1 MVATAVHPSLWVPG
15 HTTMEEQVSVL
26 VLCLHHSIRY
36 VVILT
41 QVFSF
46 FSFFFFFFFSSVMWS
61 KIKGQH
67 AKLYAAT
74 RDWELSVDAK
84 RIPGTCF

>member
-26 VLCLHHSIRY
+26 IMFTSFHTVCGDIDTS
-36 VVILT
+36 
-41 QVFSF
+41 FSF
-46 FSFFFFFFFSSVMWS
+46 FLFFFFFFFSSVMWS

-84 RIPGTCF
+84 RIPGMFF